1 MANCVKRLAI
11 CHFPLD
17 PAPFP
22 FYNSIARQI
31 QKNDSHKEKTMS
43 DFLFRGN
50 LARLDPDVYELT
62 QLEAERQARKLIL
75 IPSESTA
82 PMAVREALASA
93 FQNIYAE
100 GYPEEE
106 SRWMTEDEIL
116 DYPARLADY
125 RRNGDPRYYK
135 GVEYADAVE
144 ALARKRAAQAF
155 AANGFG
161 PNQIYVN
168 VQALSGAPANNAVYQ
183 ALVNLGDTIM
193 GLNLLHG
200 GHLSHGSSVNRSG
213 KWFKAVHY
221 TVDENERL
229 DYDKIRALALETK
242 PKLIIAGYSSYSWVP
257 DWKKFREIA
266 NEVGAYFLAD
276 ISHIGGLVAAG
287 VVPSPVGIAHVVMS
301 TTHKSLDGPRGA
313 VLLTTDA
320 AIAKK
325 IDSAVFPGEQ
335 GGPHVNVFAA
345 LSLTFKLA
353 QTKQF
358 KQLQSQTVKNAQ
370 AMADQFTKRGLR
382 VPFGGTDCHL
392 VNVDVTTVKSPDGI
406 ALSGDQAARIL
417 DIVGIVVNR
426 NTIPGD
432 KNSRDPSGIR
442 LGTPWITQRGFNEK
456 MTRELTD
463 IMADVL
469 LACAPHAVDTVRKG
483 RQRRAKI
490 DFNVLNNA
498 KLRVRKLTEKAGI
511 DYKFTKSCYPHFYYI
526 DDKVKAKDV
535 AVFELSGDRVRQMLD
550 YVVSSDLSALKPGM
564 SQATEISTPTPRKA
578 GAGGKVKATLTNVD
592 DIFFQLSVPA
602 AKANVVATWLRDL
615 SDGYVSFD
623 LKGAKDYDTRRIPGP
638 FIVEQVKKAA
648 KAEGIGG
655 KAVSEVKPYFIGE
668 LPASK
673 KEALPPY
680 VWTEV
685 EGELK
690 KTALNQIHRDLGGR
704 MVPFAGWEMPVQY
717 TGIFEE
723 HLATRNAAGLFDVSH
738 MGVYEVRGRD
748 AASFLDTLCG
758 NDCGGLQPGESLYS
772 HFLTPEADVIDDT
785 LVYRRDWDKFLVV
798 VNASNDDKDRTWFES
813 VRDGKVCIDSA
824 RPWARTYGYE
834 AELRNLRDTKA
845 GEDMRVDIALQGPKS
860 RDILLAMGVDSETKA
875 RIMKLKRTELCDAR
889 VGGFDLIVSRTG
901 YTGEKMAFEL
911 FVHPERA
918 VDFWN
923 AILKAGESFGVKS
936 IGLGAR
942 DSLRTEAGLPLYGH
956 EMGLGS
962 GKFGMRDLSVAEGG
976 FGSYVKPY
984 KPWFIGR
991 DAYVAREQE
1000 RKGVVVRFTFDE
1012 QRVRMAHNGDPVMN
1026 ANGERIGYVT
1036 SCAID
1041 GARFITGQAYLENGY
1056 VKEGTPIFIH
1066 QGGVMERP
1074 ATAAKVVSRFAK
1086 L

>member
-1 MANCVKRLAI
+1 
-11 CHFPLD
+11 
-17 PAPFP
+17 
-22 FYNSIARQI
+22 
-31 QKNDSHKEKTMS
+31 MS

-50 LARLDPDVYELT
+50 LAKLDPDVYELT

-82 PMAVREALASA
+82 PMAVREALSSA

-155 AANGFG
+155 AANGFSAD
-161 PNQIYVN
+161 QIYVN

-229 DYDKIRALALETK
+229 DYDKIRALALEAK

-358 KQLQSQTVKNAQ
+358 RKLQEQTIANAK

-392 VNVDVTTVKSPDGI
+392 VNVDVTSVKSSDGQLPVV

-456 MTRELTD
+456 MTRKLTD

-483 RQRRAKI
+483 RQRRAKL

-498 KLRVRKLTEKAGI
+498 KLRVRKLAEKAGI
-511 DYKFTKSCYPHFYYI
+511 DYKFTKSGYPHFYYI
-526 DDKVKAKDV
+526 DDKIKAKDV

-550 YVVSSDLSALKPGM
+550 FVVSSDLSALKPGM
-564 SQATEISTPTPRKA
+564 SQATEISTPKS
-578 GAGGKVKATLTNVD
+578 KVKATLKNVD
-592 DIFFQLSVPA
+592 DIFFQLAVPA
-602 AKANVVATWLRDL
+602 TKGNVVATWLRDL
-615 SDGYVSFD
+615 SDGYVSFNLD
-623 LKGAKDYDTRRIPGP
+623 GKKDHDARRVPGP
-638 FIVEQVKKAA
+638 FTVSQTKEKVKMLSGKGVDDA
-648 KAEGIGG
+648 K
-655 KAVSEVKPYFIGE
+655 PWFIGD

-680 VWTEV
+680 EWTEV

-690 KTALNQIHRDLGGR
+690 KTALNQVHRDLGGR

-748 AASFLDTLCG
+748 AASFLDTICG

-785 LVYRRDWDKFLVV
+785 LVYRRDWDKYLVV

-813 VRDGKVCIDSA
+813 VRDGKVCIDNA

-834 AELRNLRDTKA
+834 AELRNLRDPKA

-860 RDILLAMGVDSETKA
+860 RDILIAMGVDSDTKA
-875 RIMKLKRTELCDAR
+875 RIMKLKRTELCDAV

-923 AILKAGESFGVKS
+923 AILKTGESFGVKS

-956 EMGLGS
+956 EMGLSS

-1000 RKGVVVRFTFDE
+1000 RKGTVIRFTFDE

-1026 ANGERIGYVT
+1026 ANGERIGFVT

-1041 GARFITGQAYLENGY
+1041 GARFITGQAYLENAY
-1056 VKEGTPIFIH
+1056 TKEGTPILIH
-1066 QGGVMERP
+1066 QGGVVDRP